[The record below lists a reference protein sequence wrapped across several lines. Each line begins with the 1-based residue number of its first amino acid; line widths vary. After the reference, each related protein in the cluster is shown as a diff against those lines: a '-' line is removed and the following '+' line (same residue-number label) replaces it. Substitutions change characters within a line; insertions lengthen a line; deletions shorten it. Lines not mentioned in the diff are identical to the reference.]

1 MNTIASRYT
10 PANFCAL
17 LSAYWALRV
26 QLREVLPIKFES
38 IEDEDDYNYP
48 EGLVVFSSVPNWYDY
63 LDGLACS
70 IPGESVL
77 TIARLSIDVPGRPR
91 LRVGIL
97 NTEAQALEH
106 NTLLEAGKWAEKC
119 RLLING
125 QFRSWN
131 EIDLAP
137 YMRWLE
143 EKVRGLNAYRD
154 EVMNDPRVLA
164 KANAIRDFCQKVY
177 LLVNARR
184 RAGVEWTSFTEDC
197 AYESGIYAGDDGLF
211 VVAEA
216 PSNFHD
222 AASHEEPLM
231 VTVKWYD
238 DWQGP
243 SELLMAGRQI
253 KPPVLWLGDKAIT
266 WQACDSMEPWF
277 AWLDEQIAQWQS
289 LLISNV
295 TESSTQAEPD
305 VNPDARPARAISEDL
320 RALADQLDAH
330 GPLERV
336 AENMIRSVVRY
347 SLVLINQK
355 KK

>member
-1 MNTIASRYT
+1 MSNATRYT

-17 LSAYWALRV
+17 LSAYWTLRV
-26 QLREVLPIKFES
+26 QLREVLPITFES
-38 IEDEDDYNYP
+38 IEEENDYKFYP

-70 IPGESVL
+70 IPGSSVS
-77 TIARLSIDVPGRPR
+77 TIARLSIDVPGHPR

-143 EKVRGLNAYRD
+143 TKVRGLNAYRD
-154 EVMNDPRVLA
+154 EAMNDPRVLA

-184 RAGVEWTSFTEDC
+184 RAGVEWTSFTEDR
-197 AYESGIYAGDDGLF
+197 AYEPGIYAGDDAVF

-222 AASHEEPLM
+222 AASNEEPLM
-231 VTVKWYD
+231 LTVKWYD

-243 SELLMAGRQI
+243 SELLVAGRQI
-253 KPPVLWLGDKAIT
+253 NPPVLWLGDSPIT
-266 WQACDSMEPWF
+266 WQARDSMEPWF

-289 LLISNV
+289 LLTSTV
-295 TESSTQAEPD
+295 TEQSRPAEPD
-305 VNPDARPARAISEDL
+305 SNPNASPARAVSEEL

-336 AENMIRSVVRY
+336 AENMIRSVIRY
-347 SLVLINQK
+347 GLTLIKQK